1 MSDAID
7 ALTAAGTMAGGF
19 SRSELGQSE
28 IYRSGAR
35 ITTRVLLTTDTPR
48 RQSEMQAEKSS
59 SEKEETLLANAQ
71 TLASIN
77 RPSAVWRGCHA
88 W

>member
-35 ITTRVLLTTDTPR
+35 ITTRVLL
-48 RQSEMQAEKSS
+48 
-59 SEKEETLLANAQ
+59 
-71 TLASIN
+71 
-77 RPSAVWRGCHA
+77 
-88 W
+88 